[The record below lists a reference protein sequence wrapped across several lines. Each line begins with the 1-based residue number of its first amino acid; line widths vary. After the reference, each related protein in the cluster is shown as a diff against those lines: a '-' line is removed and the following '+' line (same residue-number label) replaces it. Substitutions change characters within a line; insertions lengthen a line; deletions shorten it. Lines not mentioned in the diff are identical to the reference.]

1 MESAHLSNSTSKGK
15 EKKRKQNADVHSGW
29 DSYRPGL
36 FFFVFFWFGSRR
48 MTPAPSCGV
57 TSENDFF
64 LHPIRNTGACD
75 PSPGSGLRP
84 GLSEELTAP
93 DRHPLPPPL
102 AQYLAELGSL

>member
-15 EKKRKQNADVHSGW
+15 GKKRKQNANVHSGW
-29 DSYRPGL
+29 DS
-36 FFFVFFWFGSRR
+36 VFFGFGSRR

-64 LHPIRNTGACD
+64 RHPIRNTGACD

-93 DRHPLPPPL
+93 DRHPLPAPL